1 MHRNDYKGLRVLVVE
16 DDPLMFMAIEN
27 ILLSDG
33 YVVVG
38 PVPSLNAAIDAVQL
52 PDHYDIVLPD
62 VNLAGEASD
71 PVAHLIQK
79 RGIPFVF
86 STGYDCTA
94 ILNRWPSALAI
105 QKPWW
110 PETLL
115 NTLAIAATQIPA
127 VTPRQITADLALK
140 AATDMAIEILTLDAG
155 PAVGQN
161 A

>member
-1 MHRNDYKGLRVLVVE
+1 MHRNDHKGLRVLVVE
-16 DDPLMFMAIEN
+16 DDMLLFMAIED
-27 ILLSDG
+27 ILVSDG

-38 PVPSLNAAIDAVQL
+38 PVRSVDAAIDAVQL
-52 PDHYDIVLPD
+52 PDHFDVALLD
-62 VNLAGEASD
+62 VNIAGEAID
-71 PVAHLIQK
+71 PVAHLLQQ

-86 STGYDCTA
+86 STGYDCTN

-115 NTLAIAATQIPA
+115 NTLAVAAIHPPS
-127 VTPRQITADLALK
+127 VTPLQITADLALK
-140 AATDMAIEILTLDAG
+140 AAADIAAEILTLDAG
-155 PAVGQN
+155 AAVAQN

>member
-1 MHRNDYKGLRVLVVE
+1 MHRNHHKGLRVLVVE
-16 DDPLMFMAIEN
+16 DDPLMFMAIED

-38 PVPSLNAAIDAVQL
+38 PVLSVDAALDAVQM
-52 PDHYDIVLPD
+52 PDHFDIALLD
-62 VNLAGEASD
+62 MNLAGESID
-71 PVAHLIQK
+71 PVAQLIQQ

-86 STGYDCTA
+86 STGYDCTN
-94 ILNRWPSALAI
+94 IVNRWPTALAI

-115 NTLAIAATQIPA
+115 NTLATAATQIST
-127 VTPRQITADLALK
+127 VTTLQMTADLALK
-140 AATDMAIEILTLDAG
+140 AAVDIAAEILTLDTV
-155 PAVGQN
+155 PAVTQS

>member
-1 MHRNDYKGLRVLVVE
+1 MHRNDRKGLRVLVVE
-16 DDPLMFMAIEN
+16 DDPLMFMAIED
-27 ILLSDG
+27 ILLSEG

-38 PVPSLNAAIDAVQL
+38 PVASVDAAMDAVQM
-52 PDHYDIVLPD
+52 PDHYDIALLD
-62 VNLAGEASD
+62 VNLGGEAID
-71 PVAHLIQK
+71 PVAHLIQQ
-79 RGIPFVF
+79 RGLPFVF

-94 ILNRWPSALAI
+94 ILNRWPAALAV

-127 VTPRQITADLALK
+127 MTPLQITADLALK
-140 AATDMAIEILTLDAG
+140 AAVDIAAEILTLDAT
-155 PAVGQN
+155 PAVTQS